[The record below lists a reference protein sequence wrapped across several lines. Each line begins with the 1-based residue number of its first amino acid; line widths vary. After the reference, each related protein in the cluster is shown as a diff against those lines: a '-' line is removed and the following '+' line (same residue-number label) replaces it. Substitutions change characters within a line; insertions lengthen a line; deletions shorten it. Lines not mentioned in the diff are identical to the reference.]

1 MHNNLN
7 DLPVWK
13 KLKKHAC
20 EMQSQ
25 DYHLKHLIKET
36 GRLKKFSLDN
46 SHGFFFDFSRQRV
59 NKKTMDLLFELAEIR
74 KLNDKFKSM
83 VSGSLVNRT
92 ENRAALHTATRHFT
106 NKPVFVNKT
115 DIMPEI
121 RKTRVQI
128 RDFSKQI
135 HLANITGS
143 TGKAFKHIV
152 VIGIGGSYL
161 GTEFTANALYQ
172 YADKGIKLHFLSN
185 VDVDNFGKI
194 VSEIDPETTLWI
206 IISKSY
212 TTAETDANAALA
224 YDFMQKKNLNPKK
237 HFVIVTGKGSPGD
250 KKADSVLAI
259 FHMFD
264 FIGGRYS
271 VSSAVGGVPLSIYLG
286 YDRYEQ
292 FLKGAHEM
300 DSHGE
305 NSSVEANIPLIA
317 ALISIWNNNFLGY
330 STQAIIPYSALLSK
344 LAPHV
349 QQLYMESTGKSV
361 NMQGDFLNEKT
372 GVIVF
377 GEPGTNAQHS
387 FFQLAHQGRPFPVDF
402 IIAINPQFQE
412 NNKILSKV
420 SNHQELWANCIAQAM
435 ALAKGA
441 DNEEN
446 ARFFPGNR
454 PSTTI
459 VLDNLAPEN
468 IGTLLSFYEAKT
480 VFESFIWDINPFDQ
494 FGVELGKSLTSKIRD
509 EIVEKN
515 INKNYLFESSNKY
528 ESFYLKKLFSK

>member
-7 DLPVWK
+7 NLPIWK
-13 KLKKHAC
+13 KLKEHAQ
-20 EMQSQ
+20 EMQNK
-25 DYHLKHLIKET
+25 DYHLKYLIKDPD
-36 GRLKKFSLDN
+36 RLKNFSRN
-46 SHGFFFDFSRQRV
+46 NVPCFFFDFSRQRV
-59 NKKTMDLLFELAEIR
+59 TAKTMELLFELAEAR
-74 KLNDKFKSM
+74 ELDNKFKSM
-83 VSGSLVNRT
+83 VSGNLVNKT

-121 RKTRVQI
+121 RKIRGQI

-135 HLANITGS
+135 HAKKIKGT
-143 TGKAFKHIV
+143 TGKAFKHVV

-161 GTEFTANALYQ
+161 GTEFVAAALYP

-185 VDVDNFGKI
+185 VDIDNFGKT
-194 VSEIDPETTLWI
+194 VSEIDPETTLWV

-212 TTAETDANAALA
+212 TTAETDANATLA
-224 YDFMQKKNLNPKK
+224 YDFMQKKNLDPKK

-271 VSSAVGGVPLSIYLG
+271 VTSAVGGLPLAVYLG
-286 YDRYEQ
+286 HDKYED
-292 FLKGAHEM
+292 FLKGANKM
-300 DSHGE
+300 DLHAE
-305 NSSVEANIPLIA
+305 NSSIETNIPLIA
-317 ALISIWNNNFLGY
+317 ALLSIWNNNFLSY
-330 STQAIIPYSALLSK
+330 PTQAIIPYSALLSK
-344 LAPHV
+344 LAVHV
-349 QQLYMESTGKSV
+349 QQLYMESTGKSA
-361 NMQGDFLNEKT
+361 NMQGEFLSEDA

-387 FFQLAHQGRPFPVDF
+387 FFQLAHQGRAFPVDF
-402 IIAINPQFQE
+402 IIAVNPQFQQDNTIFSE
-412 NNKILSKV
+412 V

-435 ALAKGA
+435 ALATGA
-441 DNEEN
+441 EN
-446 ARFFPGNR
+446 QEKHKFFSGNR

-459 VLDNLAPEN
+459 VLDHITPEN
-468 IGTLLSFYEAKT
+468 IGNLLSFYEAKT

-494 FGVELGKSLTSKIRD
+494 FGVELGKSLASKIRK

-515 INKNYLFESSNKY
+515 RNKNYLFESSNEY
-528 ESFYLKKLFSK
+528 EKFYLGKLFSK